1 MKTIR
6 IFLASSDELNDC
18 RETFGALI
26 YKLDQYFREREI
38 RLKLYEW
45 EDLDAAYNNRRKQDE
60 YNDKVRKS
68 DIFVALF
75 HQKGGRFTI
84 EEFDVAY
91 ENQQQTSLP
100 QIHIYCKDIKE
111 GEVESVELKE
121 FKKRVTNLGF
131 NCNNFANK
139 EILKVLFTQQLLKA
153 IQIEEDLLKTE
164 NGIITFNGK
173 RIAKV

>member
-1 MKTIR
+1 MKTIK
-6 IFLASSDELNDC
+6 IFLASSEELNDD
-18 RETFGALI
+18 REAFVNLI
-26 YKLDQYFREREI
+26 RKLNKSFEKRGICIEVTDG
-38 RLKLYEW
+38 
-45 EDLDAAYNNRRKQDE
+45 DD
-60 YNDKVRKS
+60 YNDTQNKELRS
-68 DIFVALF
+68 SEIFLALF
-75 HQKGGRFTI
+75 HKDANKSVIQEFDTAK
-84 EEFDVAY
+84 EEFKKRSFPKSYV
-91 ENQQQTSLP
+91 
-100 QIHIYCKDIKE
+100 YCKDIKE

-164 NGIITFNGK
+164 NGIVTFNGK